1 MILYE
6 NHISKMVNL
15 RMTLNSVSIVMFR
28 SCLFMV
34 GVGKCNNIGVK
45 SMEYRLGICLFLRFQ
60 WCLESNRCS
69 TPLQFYKGEIYPHFS
84 KSNLEMKT
92 LLWLQIIK
100 LALNSQL
107 LRVFKCKISFWKI
120 RSGLH
125 LYKVCTVVLDTSLS
139 DAQHSPQNPCRWG
152 RSFYFRTVAGNGL

>member
-34 GVGKCNNIGVK
+34 GVGKCNNI
-45 SMEYRLGICLFLRFQ
+45 CLFFKVR
-60 WCLESNRCS
+60 WSLESNRCS

-84 KSNLEMKT
+84 KSNFEMKT